1 MTFTIN
7 GTFVPAEVFEQEFE
21 ALKEHFQSRGEAIC
35 CDRDAEVRQ
44 YAKDNVVN
52 RILLEQASL
61 AQGGPIDESE
71 VRRKFDAVV
80 AEHGGTDAFYD
91 NTGFARGD
99 ESVILEKL
107 RSNMLVDRLLATE
120 GETDQEATP
129 AEIAAYYEKN
139 QERFLSPEEVRVSQ
153 LFIEPSSHEAARE
166 AYLALREVRE
176 ELLNGKDFTLA
187 AREHGTDESRDIDLG
202 FMKQGDTMPEIE
214 SIVFSM
220 RIGEISP
227 IVATHYGFHL
237 FTVTEKKERTPIPAD
252 QIPGLAEQSR
262 SDRRNRTLLALIDRL
277 REEAVIEESATAP
290 V

>member
-7 GTFVPAEVFEQEFE
+7 GTHVPAEVFEQEFE

-61 AQGGPIDESE
+61 AQGGPIDEAE

-91 NTGFARGD
+91 NTGFSRGD
-99 ESVILEKL
+99 ESVIIEKL
-107 RSNMLVDRLLATE
+107 RSNMLVDRLLAAE
-120 GETDQEATP
+120 GEMDQEATP

-166 AYLALREVRE
+166 AYLALRDVRE

-187 AREHGTDESRDIDLG
+187 AREHGTDENRDIDLG

-214 SIVFSM
+214 AIVFSM

-237 FTVTEKKERTPIPAD
+237 FTVTAKKERTPIPAD
-252 QIPGLAEQSR
+252 QIPGLAEQCR

-277 REEAVIEESATAP
+277 RTEAVIEENDSASA
-290 V
+290 

>member
-7 GTFVPAEVFEQEFE
+7 GAHVPAEVFEQEFE
-21 ALKEHFQSRGEAIC
+21 ALKEHFQSKGEAVC
-35 CDRDAEVRQ
+35 CDRDAEVRE

-61 AQGGPIDESE
+61 AQGGPIDEAE
-71 VRRKFDAVV
+71 VKRKFDAVV

-91 NTGFARGD
+91 NTGFSRGD
-99 ESVILEKL
+99 ENAILEKL
-107 RSNMLVDRLLATE
+107 RSNMLVDRLLAAE

-176 ELLNGKDFTLA
+176 ELLNGKDFTTA

-214 SIVFSM
+214 AIVFSM

-227 IVATHYGFHL
+227 IMATHYGFHL
-237 FTVTEKKERTPIPAD
+237 FTVTEKRERTPIPSD
-252 QIPGLAEQSR
+252 QIPGLAEQCR

-277 REEAVIEESATAP
+277 RTEAVIEENDPASN
-290 V
+290 

>member
-7 GTFVPAEVFEQEFE
+7 GAHVPAEVFEQEFE
-21 ALKEHFQSRGEAIC
+21 ALKEHFQSRGEAVC
-35 CDRDAEVRQ
+35 CDRDAEVRE
-44 YAKDNVVN
+44 YARDNVVN

-61 AQGGPIDESE
+61 AQGGPIDEAE
-71 VRRKFDAVV
+71 VRGKFDAVV
-80 AEHGGTDAFYD
+80 AEHGGKDTFYD
-91 NTGFARGD
+91 NTGFSRGD
-99 ESVILEKL
+99 ESEIIEKL
-107 RSNMLVDRLLATE
+107 RSNMLVDRLLASE
-120 GETDQEATP
+120 GEMDQDPTA
-129 AEIAAYYEKN
+129 AEIADYYQKN
-139 QERFLSPEEVRVSQ
+139 QERFLFPEEVRVSQ

-176 ELLNGKDFTLA
+176 ELLNGKDFTIA

-214 SIVFSM
+214 AIVFSM

-237 FTVTEKKERTPIPAD
+237 FTVTEKKERTPMPSD
-252 QIPGLAEQSR
+252 QIPGLAEQCR
-262 SDRRNRTLLALIDRL
+262 NDRRNRTLLALIDRL
-277 REEAVIEESATAP
+277 RQEAVIEETDPTA

>member
-7 GTFVPAEVFEQEFE
+7 GTLVPAEVFEQEFE
-21 ALKEHFQSRGEAIC
+21 ALKEHFQSRGEAVC
-35 CDRDAEVRQ
+35 CDRDAEVRE

-52 RILLEQASL
+52 RVLLEQASI
-61 AQGGPIDESE
+61 AQGGPIDEAE
-71 VRRKFDAVV
+71 VRRKFDGVV

-91 NTGFARGD
+91 NTGFTRGD
-99 ESVILEKL
+99 ESAILEKL
-107 RSNMLVDRLLATE
+107 RSNMLVDRLLASE
-120 GETDQEATP
+120 GETDQEATS

-176 ELLNGKDFTLA
+176 QLLNGKDFTLA

-214 SIVFSM
+214 AIVFSM

-237 FTVTEKKERTPIPAD
+237 FTVTEKKERTPIPSD
-252 QIPGLAEQSR
+252 QIPGLAEQAR
-262 SDRRNRTLLALIDRL
+262 SDRRNRTLLAIIDRL
-277 REEAVIEESATAP
+277 REEAVIEEHDPATR
-290 V
+290 